1 MATADLLPLFPL
13 DVVLL
18 PGAPLP
24 LHIFEPRYREL
35 IGEVFERKSPF
46 GVVLVLDQKLSNAG
60 CTAMVERVTQRYDDG
75 CFDVECREARR
86 FMITELDQTRA
97 YLQGRIDFFDD
108 EPSPDPEPELLSTV
122 SALAHQV
129 IDLEG
134 GTLPPELAELTDLTR
149 SAEPPGKLSFIVTG
163 AIRLELPFKQ
173 RLLTERSE
181 SQRLKLLEMHL
192 PQLTQKLRTTRR
204 AQRLAG
210 SNGHPG

>member
-1 MATADLLPLFPL
+1 MATPDLLPLLPL

-18 PGAPLP
+18 PGVLLP
-24 LHIFEPRYREL
+24 LHIFEPRYREM
-35 IGEVFERKSPF
+35 IGEAIERKSPF
-46 GVVLVLDQKLSNAG
+46 GVVLVLDQKLTAAG
-60 CTAMVERVTQRYDDG
+60 CTAFARVTQSYDDG
-75 CFDVECREARR
+75 RFDIGCLGVRR
-86 FMITELDQTRA
+86 FTITEIDQSLA
-97 YLQGRIDFFDD
+97 YLQGRVEFFDD
-108 EPSPDPEPELLSTV
+108 EPSHEPDPELVSTV

-134 GTLPPELAELTDLTR
+134 GTLPPELAELTQ
-149 SAEPPGKLSFIVTG
+149 SAEPPGNLSFIVAG

-181 SQRLKLLEMHL
+181 SQRLKLLEIHL
-192 PQLTQKLRTTRR
+192 PQLTQELRTTRR

>member
-1 MATADLLPLFPL
+1 MATPDLLPLFPL

-18 PGAPLP
+18 PGVLLP
-24 LHIFEPRYREL
+24 LHIFEPRYREM
-35 IGEVFERKSPF
+35 IGEAIERKSTF
-46 GVVLVLDQKLSNAG
+46 GVVLVLDQKLTAAG
-60 CTAMVERVTQRYDDG
+60 CTAIVERVTQRYDDG
-75 CFDVECREARR
+75 RFDIEARGVRR
-86 FMITELDQTRA
+86 FTIAEIDQSRA
-97 YLQGRIDFFDD
+97 YLQGRVEFFDD
-108 EPSPDPEPELLSTV
+108 EPSPEPDPELVSTV
-122 SALAHQV
+122 STLAHQV

-134 GTLPPELAELTDLTR
+134 GTLPPELAELTQ
-149 SAEPPGKLSFIVTG
+149 SAEPPGNLSFIVAG

-192 PQLTQKLRTTRR
+192 PQLTQELRTTRR